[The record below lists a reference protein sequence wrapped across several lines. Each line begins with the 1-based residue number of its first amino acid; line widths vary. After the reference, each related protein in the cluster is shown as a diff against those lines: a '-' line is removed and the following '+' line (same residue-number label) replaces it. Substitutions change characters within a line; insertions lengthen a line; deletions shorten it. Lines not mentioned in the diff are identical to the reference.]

1 MQTHWTTK
9 SRRAGLLLPLTGL
22 LLAALLAVLS
32 GSAVLAQGPPPG
44 SVTPVSSTGLALV
57 NQDDALVERK
67 EEGEFIARPVF
78 SHELDLLYYGIRHPD
93 TGDWLTATFRVH
105 GGERRL
111 SNGWQYT
118 WEYPALDE
126 QPDLD
131 PEEAFLLVMFV
142 RETSESDPRTFHAL
156 IPVHQP
162 RGLWDRVLGALD
174 PDRWARALARWVI
187 EGVHGTICAVVE
199 HAGGGDAAHCGG
211 G

>member
-1 MQTHWTTK
+1 MKLQSTIK
-9 SRRAGLLLPLTGL
+9 SGGARRLLPMAGVLP
-22 LLAALLAVLS
+22 LAALLAVLS
-32 GSAVLAQGPPPG
+32 GSTVLGQGPPPDD
-44 SVTPVSSTGLALV
+44 VTLV
-57 NQDDALVERK
+57 NRDDALVERK
-67 EEGEFIARPVF
+67 KDGDFVARPVF
-78 SHELDLLYYGIRHPD
+78 SHELELLYYGVRHPD

-131 PEEAFLLVMFV
+131 PEEAFLLVMLV
-142 RETSESDPRTFHAL
+142 RETGESDPRTFHAL

-174 PDRWARALARWVI
+174 PDRWARAIARWVI

-199 HAGGGDAAHCGG
+199 HAGGGDADHCRGG
-211 G
+211 

>member
-1 MQTHWTTK
+1 MGPQSTIK
-9 SRRAGLLLPLTGL
+9 SGRARRLKPLAL
-22 LLAALLAVLS
+22 ALLAALLAVPS
-32 GSAVLAQGPPPG
+32 GSPVQAQGPPTDL
-44 SVTPVSSTGLALV
+44 VALV

-67 EEGEFIARPVF
+67 EDGEFIARPVF
-78 SHELDLLYYGIRHPD
+78 SHELDLLYYAIRHPD
-93 TGDWLTATFRVH
+93 TGDWLTATYRVH
-105 GGERRL
+105 GGEKRL
-111 SNGWQYT
+111 STGWQYT

-142 RETSESDPRTFHAL
+142 RETGESDPRTFHAL
-156 IPVHQP
+156 VPVHQP

-199 HAGGGDAAHCGG
+199 RAGGGDAAHCGG

>member
-1 MQTHWTTK
+1 MGPQ
-9 SRRAGLLLPLTGL
+9 SRRSGRQARQLISPALVLILS
-22 LLAALLAVLS
+22 ALLAVLAS
-32 GSAVLAQGPPPG
+32 NVVLAQGPPTDG
-44 SVTPVSSTGLALV
+44 VSLV
-57 NQDDALVERK
+57 NQNDVLVERK
-67 EEGEFIARPVF
+67 KEGDFIARPVF
-78 SHELDLLYYGIRHPD
+78 SHELDLLYYGVRHPD
-93 TGDWLTATFRVH
+93 TGDWLTATYRVH

-118 WEYPALDE
+118 WEYPSLDE

-142 RETSESDPRTFHAL
+142 RETAESDPQTFHAL

-199 HAGGGDAAHCGG
+199 HAGGGDAAHCRGG
-211 G
+211 

>member
-1 MQTHWTTK
+1 MK
-9 SRRAGLLLPLTGL
+9 LPLNIGTIKRMFPLAGAL
-22 LLAALLAVLS
+22 PLAALLAILS
-32 GSAVLAQGPPPG
+32 GSAVLAQGLPPDG
-44 SVTPVSSTGLALV
+44 VTLV

-67 EEGEFIARPVF
+67 KEGDFIARPVF

-105 GGERRL
+105 GGEKRL

-126 QPDLD
+126 QPELD

-142 RETSESDPRTFHAL
+142 RETGESGPRTFHAL
-156 IPVHQP
+156 VPVHQP

-174 PDRWARALARWVI
+174 PVHRLLGDRGGALDHLRRGGACRGLPKLL
-187 EGVHGTICAVVE
+187 EG
-199 HAGGGDAAHCGG
+199 
-211 G
+211 